1 MQVRTR
7 ATAWFGVIVFA
18 YYYKVL
24 FGVAE
29 RGFGLP
35 VDRWILGIDVNH
47 WIETIV
53 YCPLLWF
60 ALHQVNTD
68 VFGDP
73 PEGAAA
79 FRRHRRLNTTSEF
92 AIALV
97 LYGTGLHIANVV
109 ELYSQRKDA
118 TSGDVYDLVYFLD
131 EGVSHYVQFVPLFFV
146 LGWFVVN
153 DRIDRTGHA
162 SLAVFFGV
170 GHGIERAVGIIEGG
184 KWFLAPLAI
193 VWLLVAVVLRVHRR
207 GSLALDEFFVRYA
220 LAFCV
225 SLPLGVAMY
234 RARYGSF
241 AQPSRLETA
250 EVAQMAFGAVAATLF
265 GTVSMLA
272 LDRALQRRRLPAQG
286 A

>member
-1 MQVRTR
+1 MQVRTK
-7 ATAWFGVIVFA
+7 ATMWFGIVVFA

-24 FGVAE
+24 FGLAE
-29 RGFGLP
+29 RVFGWP
-35 VDRWILGIDVNH
+35 VDRSIVGIDINH
-47 WIETIV
+47 WVETIV

-60 ALHQVNTD
+60 ALHQVNAD
-68 VFGDP
+68 VFGDVP
-73 PEGAAA
+73 DGVVGQ
-79 FRRHRRLNTTSEF
+79 RRHRRLSTIGEF

-109 ELYSQRKDA
+109 ELYSQREQA
-118 TSGDVYDLVYFLD
+118 ASGEVYDLVYLLD

-153 DRIDRTGHA
+153 DRIGRTGHVA
-162 SLAVFFGV
+162 QALFFGV

-193 VWLLVAVVLRVHRR
+193 VWLLAAVALRLHRR
-207 GSLALDEFFVRYA
+207 GSQAFEEFFVRYS

-225 SLPLGVAMY
+225 SLPVGIAAY
-234 RARYGSF
+234 RARFGSF
-241 AQPSRLETA
+241 AQPSRLDTA
-250 EVAQMAFGAVAATLF
+250 EMTQMVFGVVFATLL

-272 LDRALQRRRLPAQG
+272 LDRALQRHRLATRS